1 MADADTSSQ
10 VNQLKCAGELIRAAS
25 ANPDAFARYETFR
38 RGLQLVVSHY
48 ANKPGGTMLSTQ
60 LVDHVKSLDR
70 ADIDLCIARREYSN
84 AEAALA
90 RSASNT
96 RISTQRALATAEHLR
111 RAADAVRPAAVKDN
125 RAAVVRA
132 LQDTDELRLAQAHR
146 AAAQK
151 RYMYALSNAFEL
163 ANTCAKLLAEIDPAN
178 TI

>member
-1 MADADTSSQ
+1 MATNTSSQ
-10 VNQLKCAGELIRAAS
+10 VNQLKYAGELIRAAS

-48 ANKPGGTMLSTQ
+48 ANKSGTMLSSH
-60 LVDHVKSLDR
+60 LVEHVKLLDR
-70 ADIDLCIARREYSN
+70 ADIDLCIARREYGD
-84 AEAALA
+84 AEAALT

-96 RISTQRALATAEHLR
+96 RISTQRALVTAEHLR
-111 RAADAVRPAAVKDN
+111 RAADAIRPAAVKDN

-132 LQDTDELRLAQAHR
+132 LQDTDELRLAQAHH